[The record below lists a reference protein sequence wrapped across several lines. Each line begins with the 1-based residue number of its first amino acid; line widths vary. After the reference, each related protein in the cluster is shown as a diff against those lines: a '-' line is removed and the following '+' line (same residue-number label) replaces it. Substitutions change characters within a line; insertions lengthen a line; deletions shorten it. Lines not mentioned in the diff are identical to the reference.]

1 MTLAGRLVSSR
12 YVCFGNTSLAIDFL
26 AVQTSNFPWEVVHGV
41 ASIMRTTTEPGFTG
55 VFTAHSVRDRFVV
68 LAKMHIGGI
77 VPMNPT
83 RFNKSTMSGD
93 GSGLI
98 GVVLFSHLLLF
109 SSIFLLYFDY
119 SLG

>member
-55 VFTAHSVRDRFVV
+55 VFTAHSVRDGFVV

-77 VPMNPT
+77 VPPWPQ
-83 RFNKSTMSGD
+83 
-93 GSGLI
+93 
-98 GVVLFSHLLLF
+98 
-109 SSIFLLYFDY
+109 
-119 SLG
+119 